1 MQMFLLK
8 GLARRA
14 FQNDRLPPRHYGSGS
29 PAPPRTWRLWWRL
42 WYQGLRDRAS
52 AVTSGTLFLVSNRS
66 PCDAHRGIAARSP
79 RPAGRCSQCRREIM
93 RPVNGSSMIRPRT
106 QAAPKMPAA
115 SFPTAPAMKA
125 YYSIGFLCDEES
137 KVGKV
142 RLWHEAEVNRMSAH
156 VGNTGP
162 ASDCLEISSRC
173 PKRSSGWPRIAV

>member
-106 QAAPKMPAA
+106 QAAPKLPAA

-125 YYSIGFLCDEES
+125 YYSIGFLLRRSIES
-137 KVGKV
+137 REDPVMARGGSRANVSFRTDKQTLLKAGNFKV
-142 RLWHEAEVNRMSAH
+142 
-156 VGNTGP
+156 
-162 ASDCLEISSRC
+162 
-173 PKRSSGWPRIAV
+173 

>member
-1 MQMFLLK
+1 MYLRRRNKLTSTPYSVSQTRREMSRFAHADVFVE
-8 GLARRA
+8 GLSKAA
-14 FQNDRLPPRHYGSGS
+14 FQNDRLPPGRYRSGS

-93 RPVNGSSMIRPRT
+93 RPVNGSSMIRLRT
-106 QAAPKMPAA
+106 QTAPKLPAA

-125 YYSIGFLCDEES
+125 YYSIGFLLRRSIES
-137 KVGKV
+137 REC
-142 RLWHEAEVNRMSAH
+142 RLMAR
-156 VGNTGP
+156 G
-162 ASDCLEISSRC
+162 
-173 PKRSSGWPRIAV
+173 

>member
-1 MQMFLLK
+1 MFLLK

-79 RPAGRCSQCRREIM
+79 RPTGRGSQCRREIM

-106 QAAPKMPAA
+106 QAAPKLPAA

-125 YYSIGFLCDEES
+125 YYSIGFLLRRSIES
-137 KVGKV
+137 REDPV
-142 RLWHEAEVNRMSAH
+142 MAH
-156 VGNTGP
+156 RGSTSNFGRGVVSGP
-162 ASDCLEISSRC
+162 SHGRA
-173 PKRSSGWPRIAV
+173 